1 MKRRPDGRWQK
12 RITLPNGKSKL
23 IYSTAATER
32 LANKE
37 FNDYLLNF
45 EEEKEKSE
53 LFEVIAEQY
62 KEKNFPK
69 LQNNTLLQYRPC
81 YNEAVKYFSGMPV
94 KEIKPFHIQEYADYL
109 ESRNYAQ
116 KTIKN
121 RLLLVSLILGHAVL
135 YNKIEHNPC
144 SELKT
149 VKTTTKKKNKREKA
163 SDEDEQ
169 KIRKY
174 KEGLFGVLAYFLLV
188 TGCRRGEALALT
200 PSDVT
205 PTHIHISKTVETV
218 KGGAQIKDFPK
229 TEAGIRDIPITSS
242 LYDLLSPYMKNKYI
256 FQNDRGELF
265 TNGSF
270 TRHWEKLQ
278 KNLGVTCTPHNL
290 RHSYATILF
299 DAGIDVKT
307 AQNWLGHKDINTT
320 LAIYTHLS
328 DTALKKNTEKLTDYL
343 AENF

>member
-12 RITLPNGKSKL
+12 RITLPNGKSKV

-45 EEEKEKSE
+45 EEEQEKSE
-53 LFEVIAEQY
+53 LFEVVAEQY
-62 KEKNFPK
+62 KEKNFSK

-81 YNEAVKYFSGMPV
+81 YNEAVEYFSGMQV
-94 KEIKPFHIQEYADYL
+94 KEIKPFHIQEYVDYL
-109 ESRNYAQ
+109 ASKDYAQ

-135 YNKIEHNPC
+135 YNKIDHNPC
-144 SELKT
+144 SELKI
-149 VKTTTKKKNKREKA
+149 VKVTKKKKREKA

-169 KIRKY
+169 KIRNY

-200 PSDVT
+200 PDDVT
-205 PTHIHISKTVETV
+205 PTHIRINKTAETV
-218 KGGAQIKDFPK
+218 TGGAQIKDFPK
-229 TEAGIRDIPITSS
+229 TEAGIRNIPITPSV
-242 LYDLLSPYMKNKYI
+242 YELLKPYMKNKYI
-256 FQNDRGELF
+256 FQNDEGGII

-278 KNLGVTCTPHNL
+278 KEIGITCTPHNL